1 MSEKMKL
8 RHITCSDP
16 REHNPIKTIIN
27 LAHLPHAEIAVQCHQ
42 SKMSAGMPRNVWF
55 NQLICEALQASRVN
69 LAIHINAEWAYD
81 ICARGHI
88 PDIILAWLKIEK
100 SHGRPL
106 IKRTQLNLSKDAAD
120 NIDVNALNYIFRY
133 FPHTEF
139 IFQYN
144 DDTKDAIEKV
154 HKSGAKFSV
163 LIDGS
168 RGNGISPDQ
177 WPKPIYAEH
186 PIGYGG
192 GMSPYN
198 VIGNLY
204 EIEKVA
210 YGREIWIDA
219 EGKLKSQNL
228 FDEKALFD
236 ADLAKAY
243 IDRANKWI
251 KMR

>member
-1 MSEKMKL
+1 MYL
-8 RHITCSDP
+8 RYITCSNP
-16 REHNPIKTIIN
+16 REHNPVKTIIS
-27 LAHLPHAEIAVQCHQ
+27 LAHLPHAEIAVQCHP
-42 SKMSAGMPRNVWF
+42 SKMSADMPRNIWF
-55 NQLICEALQASRVN
+55 NQLIRESLQTSRVN

-81 ICARGHI
+81 ICARGYI

-100 SHGRPL
+100 SYGRPL
-106 IKRTQLNLSKDAAD
+106 IKRVQLNLSKDAAD

-163 LIDGS
+163 LINGS

-177 WPKPIYAEH
+177 WQKPIYSEH
-186 PIGYGG
+186 PIGYSGG
-192 GMSPYN
+192 ISPDN
-198 VIGNLY
+198 VIGNLRK
-204 EIEKVA
+204 IDNVA
-210 YGREIWIDA
+210 HGREIWIDA

-236 ADLAKAY
+236 ADLARAY
-243 IDRANKWI
+243 IKRANKWQ